1 MTIYLDV
8 IFLENLVLN
17 FIILYVV
24 GLISKTKF
32 KLWKI
37 LARSRD
43 RSMLCNNLLLYELA
57 KKYMEFCMEIYFV
70 DYHDIC
76 IF

>member
-43 RSMLCNNLLLYELA
+43 RSMLCNNLLYELA

>member
-37 LARSRD
+37 LVRSRD

>member
-57 KKYMEFCMEIYFV
+57 KKDMEFCMEIYFV